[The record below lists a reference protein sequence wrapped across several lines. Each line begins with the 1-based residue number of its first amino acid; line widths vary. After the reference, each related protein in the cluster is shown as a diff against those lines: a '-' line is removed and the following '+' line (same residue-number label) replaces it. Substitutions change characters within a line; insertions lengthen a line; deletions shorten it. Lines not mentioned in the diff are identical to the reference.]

1 MFRQKS
7 MQIWAVLTVFWS
19 GTTVVLAADDLTF
32 NDRYIAVGLAMVLLA
47 FAFFRKK
54 SPPAMKKVESGEFQ
68 SPVVSAPDPAVAG
81 LAAMELVASE
91 LIASE
96 LVTAAKLAATK
107 LARAKLA
114 TRVDLVPAQAM
125 GRNIVVPVDFS
136 SNSDLTLR
144 LALVWTKPNDR
155 LKLVYC
161 IDLENAFPPESLTP
175 SDLIAVH
182 PAFENISMKTAYHWS
197 QLPWIAVMPLA
208 MEIVERWALNEFAR
222 LMQIIPIA
230 NREHVEFHVMHG
242 DPVKQ
247 IIQLSEAI
255 SAKLIVLVAH
265 KQSLTGRL
273 INGSF
278 TDTLLHA
285 SRTPVIVVCEPKA
298 EPSLPKELLIT
309 TDFSPESLPVFLVLK
324 DILQTAKP
332 NITVLTV
339 ETTFEHHLKASDAL
353 EGLEMAFRSLGIRLI
368 TVKSK
373 ATNVEA
379 GILDYVKTNKP
390 QLIAMSSHGRMGFA
404 QLIHPSVT
412 KAILH
417 DSGVPILVV
426 HEHAM
431 PTKKTVG
438 NLADLL
444 AMMTGLND

>member
-1 MFRQKS
+1 
-7 MQIWAVLTVFWS
+7 
-19 GTTVVLAADDLTF
+19 
-32 NDRYIAVGLAMVLLA
+32 MVLLA

-298 EPSLPKELLIT
+298 EPSLPKEILIT